1 MLKRGSITVS
11 MIPNSTLLMGWCRGR
26 KRVKRRRGSTVRLGN
41 KAKRRGFWLGSRS
54 VVQWGVMVGPLR
66 MLKKIITE
74 ITGGFGWA
82 VRLLAVSVKTAVAVR
97 LDTVAIL

>member
-74 ITGGFGWA
+74 ITVKEKFIEA
-82 VRLLAVSVKTAVAVR
+82 YYMYLPLLR
-97 LDTVAIL
+97 PQLFPLC